1 MRARYGVPLKITAVT
16 AAVSA
21 AGLAYAAGFEARSF
35 RLRRVTIP
43 VLPHGARPL
52 RVLQVSDVHMVSGQR
67 KKRAWLQSLAGLRPD
82 FVVNTGDNLSDPEAV
97 PELLDALGPLMEF
110 PGVYVFGSNDY
121 YGPKLRNP
129 ARYLFE
135 KAAGKHGLNGNA
147 PAVGVVHNPWE
158 PMRDA
163 FDDAGWLN
171 LSNTRGRLKLDG
183 LELAFTGLDDPHIK
197 RDRYAEVSG
206 GPETGADLSIGVV
219 HAPYLRSLDAFTA
232 DGYPLILALPHPWRP
247 ALHPLLRSPGH
258 QLRPGHGPGEGPL
271 QPHGRRPPRL
281 PPRLGGLRHQ
291 PLHPGPLRLPAGGDP
306 ADPHG
311 ARRVT
316 EGARPLTTGAHAI
329 GTKSGFRLRP
339 PVG

>member
-16 AAVSA
+16 AAAGA
-21 AGLAYAAGFEARSF
+21 AGLAYAAGFEVRSF
-35 RLRRVTIP
+35 RLRRVTVP
-43 VLPHGARPL
+43 VLPQGARPL
-52 RVLQVSDVHMVSGQR
+52 RVLQISDVHMVSGQR

-129 ARYLFE
+129 VRYLFE
-135 KAAGKHGLNGNA
+135 KASGKHGLNGNA

-158 PMRDA
+158 PMRDG
-163 FDDAGWLN
+163 FDEAGWLN

-206 GPETGADLSIGVV
+206 GPETDAGLSIGVV
-219 HAPYLRSLDAFTA
+219 HAPYLRSLDAFTTE
-232 DGYPLILALPHPWRP
+232 GYPLIMAGHTHGGQVCIPFYGALVTNCDLDTDRVKGLSTHYAHGNRAYLHVSAGCGTSRYAPVRLACPPE
-247 ALHPLLRSPGH
+247 ATLLT
-258 QLRPGHGPGEGPL
+258 LT
-271 QPHGRRPPRL
+271 PRD
-281 PPRLGGLRHQ
+281 
-291 PLHPGPLRLPAGGDP
+291 A
-306 ADPHG
+306 
-311 ARRVT
+311 
-316 EGARPLTTGAHAI
+316 
-329 GTKSGFRLRP
+329 
-339 PVG
+339 